1 MESQRFFATAPRGV
15 TDLLATEL
23 TDLGAT
29 SVADNRAGVEFEGTL
44 ETAYRA
50 CLWSRLANRILLPL
64 AEFAAADPDALYEGC
79 QTIDWSTHMSPT
91 GTLAIDA
98 NVANSRITHNH
109 YAALRIKDAI
119 VDQFNAVV
127 GQRPSVDTERPDL
140 RINAYIHRDVARIY
154 VDLSGTSL
162 HQRGYRLA
170 TGDAPLKEN
179 LAAAILLR
187 AGWPEI
193 ARQGGALVDPMCGSG
208 TLLLEAAMIA
218 GDVAPGLRRTYFG
231 LTRWGQHDDA
241 IWQRL
246 ITEACERETAG
257 AKHIPT
263 LLGFD
268 SDRRVLERARE
279 NAQRLDIPG
288 LSFIYQNLFD
298 FRHDFPDSGLVVTNP
313 PYGKRLLQSGDL
325 PRLYSALGQ
334 VLRANFQGWTAA
346 VFTEDQQLGKSI
358 GIRSHKQHT
367 LYNGAITC
375 KLLHFAIEANNFFDD
390 SRLPRRLKPEE
401 LSPQSQ
407 DFGNRLQKNLKLR
420 QRWAE
425 LEGIDCY
432 RIYDADLPDYAA
444 AIDCYGNRNQPGEQW
459 VCIQEYEA
467 PKKIDPAVV
476 KRRTRELR
484 TITQDILGLDEPHLF
499 YKSRARQRGENQ
511 YEKLANESRFHVVTE
526 GDCKL
531 RVNFSDYLDT
541 GLFLDHRPIRQLI
554 EQQAKGKSFLNL
566 FAYTA
571 AATIH
576 AAMGGAESS
585 LSIDLSNTYLDW
597 AKRNLQLNKLDE
609 SKHRLLRADCLQ
621 WLKQDHKETWDL
633 IFLDPPTFSNSKKM
647 DALLDIQ
654 RDHVEL
660 IERSMKLLANG
671 GTLYF
676 STNLRSFRLD
686 ERLATQFKLTDISK
700 KSIPEDF
707 QRRANI
713 HFCYAI
719 QHSQINQTEGS
730 E

>member
-1 MESQRFFATAPRGV
+1 MDSLRFFATAPRGV

-23 TDLGAT
+23 SELGAT

-64 AEFAAADPDALYEGC
+64 AEFEAADPDALYEGC
-79 QTIDWSTHMSPT
+79 QAIDWSAHMNSN

-98 NVANSRITHNH
+98 NVSNSRITHSH
-109 YAALRIKDAI
+109 YASLRIKDAI
-119 VDQFNAVV
+119 VDQFNAKV
-127 GQRPSVDTERPDL
+127 GHRPGVDTERPDL

-154 VDLSGTSL
+154 VDLSGASL
-162 HQRGYRLA
+162 HQRGYRLG
-170 TGDAPLKEN
+170 TGEAPLKEN

-208 TLLLEAAMIA
+208 TLVLEAAMMA
-218 GDVAPGLRRTYFG
+218 GDVAPGLRRTWFG
-231 LTRWGQHDDA
+231 LTRWKQHDDA
-241 IWQRL
+241 LWQRL
-246 ITEACERETAG
+246 ISEACDREAAG
-257 AKHIPT
+257 LKRMPT

-268 SDRRVLERARE
+268 ADRRVLDRARE
-279 NAQRLDIPG
+279 NAERLDIPN
-288 LSFIYQNLFD
+288 LNFIYQDLFD

-313 PYGKRLLQSGDL
+313 PYGRRLMDSGDL

-334 VLRANFQGWTAA
+334 VLRTHFQGWSAA
-346 VFTEDQQLGKSI
+346 VFTEEQKLGKSI

-367 LYNGAITC
+367 LYNGAIAC
-375 KLLHFAIEANNFFDD
+375 RLLHFAVDADNFFDD
-390 SRLPRRLKPEE
+390 SRLPKRLKQDE

-407 DFGNRLQKNLKLR
+407 DFSNRLQKNLKQR
-420 QRWAE
+420 KRWAE
-425 LEGIDCY
+425 REGIECY

-444 AIDCYGNRNQPGEQW
+444 AIDCYGNRSNPEQQW

-467 PKKIDPAVV
+467 PKKIDPDLV

-484 TITQDILGLDEPHLF
+484 TIAQDVLDLDESQLF

-511 YEKLANESRFHVVTE
+511 YEKLASESRFHVVTE
-526 GDCKL
+526 GACKL
-531 RVNFSDYLDT
+531 RVNFTDYVDT
-541 GLFLDHRPIRQLI
+541 GLFLDHRPVRQLI
-554 EQQAKGKSFLNL
+554 EQQAKGRRFLNL
-566 FAYTA
+566 FAYTG

-576 AAMGGAESS
+576 AAVGGASSS

-621 WLKQDHKETWDL
+621 WLKQDHKESWDL
-633 IFLDPPTFSNSKKM
+633 IFLDPPTFSNSKRM
-647 DALLDIQ
+647 DDLLDIQ
-654 RDHVEL
+654 RDHVQL
-660 IERSMKLLANG
+660 IERSMRLLAED

-676 STNLRSFRLD
+676 STNLRSFKLD
-686 ERLATQFKLTDISK
+686 EQLAAQFKLTDISM

-707 QRRANI
+707 QRRSNI
-713 HFCYAI
+713 HFCFAI
-719 QHSQINQTEGS
+719 EHVK
-730 E
+730 

>member
-1 MESQRFFATAPRGV
+1 MESLRFFATAPRGV

-23 TDLGAT
+23 TGLGAT
-29 SVADNRAGVEFEGTL
+29 SVADNRAGVEFEGSL

-79 QTIDWSTHMSPT
+79 QAIDWSTHMSPS
-91 GTLAIDA
+91 GTLAVDT
-98 NVANSRITHNH
+98 NVASSKITHNH

-119 VDQFNAVV
+119 VDQFNAKA
-127 GQRPSVDTERPDL
+127 GHRPGVDTERPDL
-140 RINAYIHRDVARIY
+140 RINAYIHRDVARLY

-162 HQRGYRLA
+162 HQRGYRLSA
-170 TGDAPLKEN
+170 GEAPLKEN
-179 LAAAILLR
+179 LAAAILMR
-187 AGWPEI
+187 AGWPRI
-193 ARQGGALVDPMCGSG
+193 AREGGALVDPMCGSG
-208 TLLLEAAMIA
+208 TLVLEAAMMA
-218 GDVAPGLRRTYFG
+218 GDVAPGLRRTHFG
-231 LTRWGQHDDA
+231 LTRWRQHDEA
-241 IWQRL
+241 CWQRL

-257 AKHIPT
+257 AKHMPI

-268 SDRRVLERARE
+268 ADRRVLERARE
-279 NAQRLDIPG
+279 NAARLGIPG
-288 LSFIYQNLFD
+288 ISFIYQDLFD
-298 FRHDFPDSGLVVTNP
+298 FRHDFPDFGLVVTNP
-313 PYGKRLLQSGDL
+313 PYGKRLLQSGEL

-334 VLRANFQGWTAA
+334 VLRSHFQGWTAS

-367 LYNGAITC
+367 LYNGAIIF
-375 KLLHFAIEANNFFDD
+375 KLLHFAIDADNFFDD
-390 SRLPRRLKPEE
+390 SRLPKRLKAEE

-407 DFGNRLQKNLKLR
+407 DFSNRLQKNLKQR
-420 QRWAE
+420 QRWAR
-425 LEGIDCY
+425 LEGIECY
-432 RIYDADLPDYAA
+432 RVYDADLPDYAA
-444 AIDCYGNRNQPGEQW
+444 AIDCYGNRNQPQEHW

-467 PKKIDPAVV
+467 PKKIDPDAV

-484 TITQDILGLDEPHLF
+484 TITQDVLGLDEAHLF

-531 RVNFSDYLDT
+531 RVNFSDYVDT
-541 GLFLDHRPIRQLI
+541 GLFLDHRPIRQII
-554 EQQAKGKSFLNL
+554 EQQARGKTFLNL
-566 FAYTA
+566 FAYTG

-576 AAMGGAESS
+576 AAIGGAESS

-609 SKHRLLRADCLQ
+609 SRHRLLRADCLQ
-621 WLKQDHKETWDL
+621 WLQQNHNETWDL

-647 DALLDIQ
+647 DGLLDIQ
-654 RDHVEL
+654 RDHVQL
-660 IERSMKLLANG
+660 IECSMKLLAAN

-676 STNLRSFRLD
+676 STNLRSFKLD
-686 ERLATQFKLTDISK
+686 ESLVTKFKIIDISK

-713 HFCYAI
+713 HFCFAI
-719 QHSQINQTEGS
+719 ECAQT
-730 E
+730 

>member
-29 SVADNRAGVEFEGTL
+29 FVADNRAGVEFEGTL

-119 VDQFNAVV
+119 VDQFNAAV

-231 LTRWGQHDDA
+231 LTHWGQHDDA

-279 NAQRLDIPG
+279 NAQRLDIAG

-375 KLLHFAIEANNFFDD
+375 KLLHFVIEANNFFDD

-420 QRWAE
+420 QRWAK

-554 EQQAKGKSFLNL
+554 GQQAKGKSFLNL

-571 AATIH
+571 AASIH

-647 DALLDIQ
+647 DDLLDIQ

-660 IERSMKLLANG
+660 IERSMMLLANG

-676 STNLRSFRLD
+676 STNLRSFKLD

-700 KSIPEDF
+700 KSIPDDF

-713 HFCYAI
+713 HYCFAI
-719 QHSQINQTEGS
+719 EHSQMAQILGS